1 MRTRLLIITA
11 ALALCLNSFA
21 QEKKTIKSKLND
33 ATVFFQGAELLHT
46 ATATLVK
53 GDNEIYIEGLS
64 PNIDK
69 NSLKIK
75 TTNGVIVSAYEFSVD
90 YLTEGKSSNTI
101 AKKLTDSID
110 IYQKKLDQVKT
121 EIKITA
127 NLIDLLQQGTEKNVS
142 GSDKGMGID
151 ELMKTMDYYKSKSL
165 DLYNVQT
172 ANEKKRDECSGAIS
186 RLRKQLDQESLKNN
200 KTSGIIKLALS
211 APVAANCNFT
221 ISYYTTA
228 AGWTPYYDI
237 NIAST
242 DKPIKIAAKSKV
254 RQTTGLD
261 WERVKLTL
269 SSAVPSNGKVAP
281 LFNAWFLDYYRPQA
295 RTESSSAYFDRRSLA
310 QNSYSYKENEKFK
323 NDTWFLSLAAGA
335 NMAVG
340 DNKGYMDYRDSK
352 VSQPLYVVDG
362 APVDAD
368 YMASLDQNM
377 IKDVNVLKDASST
390 AIYGSRGANGVVL
403 VSLKSMDDYV
413 SQKENELTMV
423 YNIDMPY
430 TIPGNGKEQ
439 TIDLQ
444 TRETTAEYKY
454 YCAPKLDPETYLLA
468 EISNWEQL
476 NLLSGKANITY
487 DGTYVGE
494 SFINARSIQ
503 DKLTLTLGT
512 DKRVTVK
519 REKMQDFSSTKFLG
533 SDTKQ
538 AFAYRLTVRNGQN
551 KPVKMVLKDQYPIST
566 QKAIEVE
573 LLKETTAWT
582 ANKED
587 LGVITWEEEIKA
599 GETKTYQI
607 NYTVKYP
614 KGSNLNL

>member
-1 MRTRLLIITA
+1 
-11 ALALCLNSFA
+11 
-21 QEKKTIKSKLND
+21 
-33 ATVFFQGAELLHT
+33 
-46 ATATLVK
+46 
-53 GDNEIYIEGLS
+53 
-64 PNIDK
+64 
-69 NSLKIK
+69 
-75 TTNGVIVSAYEFSVD
+75 
-90 YLTEGKSSNTI
+90 
-101 AKKLTDSID
+101 
-110 IYQKKLDQVKT
+110 
-121 EIKITA
+121 
-127 NLIDLLQQGTEKNVS
+127 
-142 GSDKGMGID
+142 MGID

-172 ANEKKRDECSGAIS
+172 ANQKKKSDYFDAIL
-186 RLRKQLDQESLKNN
+186 RLRQQLDQESLKNN
-200 KTSGIIKLALS
+200 KTSGVIKLALS
-211 APVAANCNFT
+211 APVAANCDFT

-261 WERVKLTL
+261 WEKVKLTL
-269 SSAVPSNGKVAP
+269 SSAVPSNGKVTP
-281 LFNAWFLDYYRPQA
+281 LFNAWFVDYYKPQA
-295 RTESSSAYFDRRSLA
+295 RTESNDGYLDRQSLA
-310 QNSYSYKENEKFK
+310 QNSYSYRLNENSKK
-323 NDTWFLSLAAGA
+323 NTWFIGAGA
-335 NMAVG
+335 SAQTYG
-340 DNKGYMDYRDSK
+340 DNRDYLDFKDSK
-352 VSQPLYVVDG
+352 TTTPLYVVDG
-362 APVDAD
+362 TPVDAD

-377 IKDVNVLKDASST
+377 IKDVNVLKDAS
-390 AIYGSRGANGVVL
+390 AAVYGSKGANGVVQ

-444 TRETTAEYKY
+444 TKETTAEYKY

-494 SFINARSIQ
+494 SFINARSTQ

-566 QKAIEVE
+566 QKSIEVE

-587 LGVITWEEEIKA
+587 LGSRPGKQKPIR
-599 GETKTYQI
+599 
-607 NYTVKYP
+607 
-614 KGSNLNL
+614 